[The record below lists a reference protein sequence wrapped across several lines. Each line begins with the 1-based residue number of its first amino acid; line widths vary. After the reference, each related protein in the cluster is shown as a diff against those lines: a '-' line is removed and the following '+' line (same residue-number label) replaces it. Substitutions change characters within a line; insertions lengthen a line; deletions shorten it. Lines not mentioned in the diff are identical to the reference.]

1 MGGFLSHL
9 KPENNKEVYHASCG
23 PIRGNIYKHDK
34 KIVDG
39 YLGIPYAKPPVGKL
53 RFKKPVAAEKWTEPL
68 DCYEYGPGCPQSGNS
83 PVKGHDWMTFDESKC
98 LTLNVFA
105 PRWKSNE
112 FPNGLPVLIYI
123 HGGGF
128 KIGYSA
134 YFNDYSL
141 SGTIPLRDIVVVT
154 VNYRLGP
161 LGFLTT
167 GDDLAKGNY
176 GLWDQTL
183 ALKWVQEHIASFG
196 GDPNNVTVSGE
207 SAGGISVDMLAL
219 SPHSNIFAKHHGYT
233 GTDSQSLVDWYQAQD
248 VEVFKKT
255 GEVERDFSRF
265 IFFVPNFDGDFFP
278 KPLEQLR
285 KEAPKLDALI
295 TVAEYEGLAM
305 MMDPLCI
312 SPDSLKNMKSVISD
326 AFDPNVT
333 NNCEE
338 VQRKLLE
345 AYTRNVNVDSQ
356 QDVAKKLVEFLGD
369 YLFNSCALNTAKSC
383 KNSGAQVYLASFD
396 YFNAE
401 TDENPAF
408 GIFPFK
414 AATHGSDHAYVFG
427 DAVVGVFKP
436 NDEELKVMELMG
448 SFVANFVKY
457 GNPNGKNSDEKWKP
471 YCLDQP
477 DRYFKIDYPISEMRE
492 NFQNGRLEV
501 FEEIK
506 KYDIRYQNIVIGKS
520 I

>member
-1 MGGFLSHL
+1 
-9 KPENNKEVYHASCG
+9 
-23 PIRGNIYKHDK
+23 
-34 KIVDG
+34 
-39 YLGIPYAKPPVGKL
+39 
-53 RFKKPVAAEKWTEPL
+53 
-68 DCYEYGPGCPQSGNS
+68 
-83 PVKGHDWMTFDESKC
+83 MTFDESKC

-112 FPNGLPVLIYI
+112 FPKGLPVLIYI

-128 KIGYSA
+128 EIGYSS

-167 GDDLAKGNY
+167 GYELAKGNY

-196 GDPNNVTVSGE
+196 GDPNNVTISGE

-219 SPHSNIFAKHHGYT
+219 SPHSNKLFHRFYAMSGTSNCTFAFRTNRDESHVFEVFAKHHGYT
-233 GTDSQSLVDWYQAQD
+233 GTDSHSLLDWYQAQD
-248 VEVFKKT
+248 AEVFKKT
-255 GEVERDFSRF
+255 GEVERDFSGF
-265 IFFVPNFDGDFFP
+265 LFFVPNFDGDFFP
-278 KPLEQLR
+278 KPIEQLR

-295 TVAEYEGLAM
+295 TVAEYEGLGM
-305 MMDPLCI
+305 MMNPLCKY
-312 SPDSLKNMKSVISD
+312 PDSLKNLKSFISD
-326 AFDPNVT
+326 AFGPNVT

-345 AYTRNVNVDSQ
+345 AYTRD
-356 QDVAKKLVEFLGD
+356 FLGD
-369 YLFNSCALNTAKSC
+369 YMFNSCALNTAKSC
-383 KNSGAQVYLASFD
+383 KNNGAQVYLASFD

-401 TDENPAF
+401 TDENPAL
-408 GIFPFK
+408 GVQLPFK

-427 DAVVGVFKP
+427 DAVVGLFHP
-436 NDEELKVMELMG
+436 NDEELKVMEMMG

-457 GNPNGKNSDEKWKP
+457 GQVFKSKREKF
-471 YCLDQP
+471 
-477 DRYFKIDYPISEMRE
+477 RRE
-492 NFQNGRLEV
+492 VETLLFAPT
-501 FEEIK
+501 
-506 KYDIRYQNIVIGKS
+506 
-520 I
+520 

>member
-23 PIRGNIYKHDK
+23 PIRGNIYKH
-34 KIVDG
+34 
-39 YLGIPYAKPPVGKL
+39 
-53 RFKKPVAAEKWTEPL
+53 
-68 DCYEYGPGCPQSGNS
+68 
-83 PVKGHDWMTFDESKC
+83 
-98 LTLNVFA
+98 
-105 PRWKSNE
+105 
-112 FPNGLPVLIYI
+112 PNGLPVLIYI

-219 SPHSNIFAKHHGYT
+219 SPHSNN
-233 GTDSQSLVDWYQAQD
+233 SQSLVDWYQAQD

-457 GNPNGKNSDEKWKP
+457 GQVFVSYTFIDELCSRNPNGKNSDEKWKP

>member
-9 KPENNKEVYHASCG
+9 KPENNNEVYQASCG
-23 PIRGNIYKHDK
+23 PIRGNIYKHDTK
-34 KIVDG
+34 LVDG
-39 YLGIPYAKPPVGKL
+39 YLGIPYAKPPVGNL
-53 RFKKPVAAEKWTEPL
+53 RFKKPVAAKKWTEPL
-68 DCYEYGPGCPQSGNS
+68 DCYEYGPGCPQSGIFS
-83 PVKGHDWMTFDESKC
+83 VMCHDCMTFDESKC

-128 KIGYSA
+128 EIGYSS

-161 LGFLTT
+161 FGFLTT
-167 GDDLAKGNY
+167 GDDVSKGNY

-219 SPHSNIFAKHHGYT
+219 SPHSNN
-233 GTDSQSLVDWYQAQD
+233 SQSLLDWYQAQD

-255 GEVERDFSRF
+255 GEVERDFSGF
-265 IFFVPNFDGDFFP
+265 LFFVPNFDGDFFP
-278 KPLEQLR
+278 KPIEQLR

-295 TVAEYEGLAM
+295 TVAEYEGLGM
-305 MMDPLCI
+305 IMNPLCKY
-312 SPDSLKNMKSVISD
+312 PDSLKNLNSFISD
-326 AFDPNVT
+326 AFGPN
-333 NNCEE
+333 
-338 VQRKLLE
+338 
-345 AYTRNVNVDSQ
+345 
-356 QDVAKKLVEFLGD
+356 FLGD
-369 YLFNSCALNTAKSC
+369 YMFNSCALNTAKSC
-383 KNSGAQVYLASFD
+383 KNNGAHVYLASFD

-401 TDENPAF
+401 TDENPAL
-408 GIFPFK
+408 GVQLPFK

-427 DAVVGVFKP
+427 DAVVGVFHP
-436 NDEELKVMELMG
+436 NDEELKVMEMMG
-448 SFVANFVKY
+448 NFVANFVKY
-457 GNPNGKNSDEKWKP
+457 GNPNGKHSDGKWKP

-492 NFQNGRLEV
+492 RFQNGRLEV

-506 KYDIRYQNIVIGKS
+506 NDDIRHQNIVIGKS